1 MRMGVVGRRHET
13 EEERDKKR
21 EGGDGEGWR
30 DLERRKGAS
39 SHTLRLWRDKGDGR
53 SSSSSSSLTIIGRQE
68 TNTVLATAAI
78 SSSK

>member
-1 MRMGVVGRRHET
+1 
-13 EEERDKKR
+13 
-21 EGGDGEGWR
+21 
-30 DLERRKGAS
+30 
-39 SHTLRLWRDKGDGR
+39 LRLWRDKGDGR